1 MMQSLFYVLVCCFV
15 LLTTFNTTG
24 HAEPLTIDRAV
35 TEALRHNPGLISF
48 SEEIKAVKAARW
60 DMVLPDNPDIFIE
73 HEGIP
78 LGSSVSE
85 YGEKKIGI
93 SQIIELPWMYYYR
106 GKSNT
111 MESHAAEAGY
121 QSLKKDI
128 TVKVR
133 KAFYR
138 VLLLQN
144 QMKLY
149 SGIVDLTENLYRT
162 AKIKVD
168 AGETTA
174 YESLRA
180 KVDLAEAENRY
191 LEVSTNHTYSLYAL
205 RQLLG
210 RGKDDTLEIT
220 GEMAFEPV
228 DIDIDRLKVQSLK
241 SHPSLKQALYH
252 VEQRS
257 VEKTLSKLS
266 FVPALSV
273 SYFAMDMREESSSA
287 WGGEI
292 GFSLPIWGL
301 WKERG
306 SLKAADHRLQAAGW
320 QVESQK
326 RSVLADVEQAANRL
340 IVAQDH
346 LVKYRDDV
354 LGEVDEM
361 VRIAEK
367 SYAEGEM
374 SYLEM
379 TEALRTMQRAKA
391 GYYEGL
397 YDYLAAAADLEQ
409 AVGMSIHGISK

>member
-1 MMQSLFYVLVCCFV
+1 MQSRMQVFALCVTLLALFGAAGQTEPLTLGKAVSEA
-15 LLTTFNTTG
+15 LLHNPRLIG
-24 HAEPLTIDRAV
+24 HAEQ
-35 TEALRHNPGLISF
+35 IS
-48 SEEIKAVKAARW
+48 AVKAGRW
-60 DMVLPDNPDIFIE
+60 DEILPENPELFTE
-73 HEGIP
+73 YEGIP
-78 LGSSVSE
+78 YGSPISD
-85 YGEKKIGI
+85 YGEKKLGI
-93 SQIIELPWMYYYR
+93 SQVIELPWMYYYR

-111 MESHAAEAGY
+111 LESRAGQAGY
-121 QSLKKDI
+121 QSLKQDI
-128 TVKVR
+128 TVEVK

-144 QMKLY
+144 QMTLY
-149 SGIVDLTENLYRT
+149 EDIVRLTENLYRT

-180 KVDLAEAENRY
+180 KVDLAEAENRH
-191 LEVSTNHTYSLYAL
+191 LEVSTNHTYALYAL
-205 RQLLG
+205 KQLLG

-220 GEMAFEPV
+220 GEMTFEPV
-228 DIDIDRLKVQSLK
+228 DIDIDRLKETSLH
-241 SHPSLKQALYH
+241 SHPSLKQALYR

-257 VEKTLSKLS
+257 VEKKLSKLS
-266 FVPALSV
+266 FVPAVSV
-273 SYFAMDMREESSSA
+273 SYFAIDMQEDSSTG

-292 GFSLPIWGL
+292 GLSIPIWGI

-306 SLKAADHRLQAAGW
+306 RLKAAGHNLQAAGW
-320 QVESQK
+320 HVEAEK
-326 RSVLADVEQAANRL
+326 RRVLADVERAANSL

-374 SYLEM
+374 SYLEI

-391 GYYEGL
+391 GYYEAL
-397 YDYLAAAADLEQ
+397 YDFLAAEADLEQ
-409 AVGMSIHGISK
+409 AVGTPIRRLAK